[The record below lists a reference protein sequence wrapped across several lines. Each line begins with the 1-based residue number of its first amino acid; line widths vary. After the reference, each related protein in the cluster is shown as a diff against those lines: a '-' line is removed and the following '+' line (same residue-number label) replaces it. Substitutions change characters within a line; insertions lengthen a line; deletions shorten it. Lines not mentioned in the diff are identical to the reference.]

1 LRWHGA
7 SLGATQC
14 RADPASRNFPFV
26 PCTRKLPLKTNQ
38 KIVATLVGVLLM
50 VALGA
55 TALAWTL
62 RQIEEGAAVRQHTS
76 AVIADAGELMSELK
90 DVETAQRGYL
100 LTGDETLLKP
110 HRLLQDS
117 LGDRLKALRQL
128 TLLQAAQKHLDAIA
142 PLLEAKLA
150 LAARTVGLFR
160 HDTTA
165 ALALE
170 RKGEGQRLMNAIRAE
185 MYSFNKL
192 ETELL
197 AQREAEFQSS
207 MRNLLAIIVISG
219 LFALLLALSFA
230 WLIYKETQQRLKEL
244 VHLETRKLLENEEAL
259 NQQLQQANATLRAS
273 EEKLA
278 VTLNSIG
285 DAVIA
290 TDAEAR
296 VVIINPLAAKLT
308 GWAQAEAMGR
318 PVDEIFHIISQD
330 TREPAAVPVLKTLA
344 QGIVQG
350 LANHTVLIA
359 RDGSECAIAD
369 SCAPIRDRDGQVI
382 GAVLVFR
389 NVTEE
394 YAVQQALRDSNA
406 LVRAVLHTVAD
417 GILTLHAHSGKIATA
432 NPAAEQ
438 MFGYAAADLVGQ
450 NVSLLIP
457 ELNQEQRDENGSL
470 EYFAASEEA
479 RASGRGREVV
489 GRRRDGSTFP
499 LGILVSEMWLGGQRY
514 FTGILRD
521 ITTLKQVE
529 LERVLLRQAMQ
540 DKNTELESARF
551 LAVQA
556 NLAKSDFLASMSHEL
571 RTPLN
576 AILGFAQLTESG
588 KPELTP
594 TQRRNLEQ
602 ILKAGWYLLE
612 LINEILDLAQI
623 ESGKATV
630 SHEAV
635 SLDEVLSE
643 CRTLIEQQAQRR
655 SIDMTFPRFAGPCFV
670 SADRTRLKQILIN
683 LLFNAVKY
691 NTAGGAI
698 FVEYS
703 LLPLERVRLSVRD
716 TGSGLGQEQL
726 AQLFQPFNRLGQEA
740 GAEEGTGIGLV
751 VTKRLVELMGGSIG
765 VNSSVG
771 VGSVFWI
778 ELGLASAPLLAD
790 SAAGHAAR
798 LPTPHLDEQQHTV
811 LYVED
816 NPANLELVE
825 QLVARRPNLHL
836 LAAAEANLG
845 IEYARAYHP
854 EVILMDINLPGIS
867 GLDALQILRRDPA
880 TAHIPVIA
888 ISANAVPR
896 DIERALEAGFFS
908 YLTKPVK
915 VGEFMDALDA
925 ALNYSKSVTQAT
937 AGRAR
942 KEEQP

>member
-1 LRWHGA
+1 M
-7 SLGATQC
+7 
-14 RADPASRNFPFV
+14 
-26 PCTRKLPLKTNQ
+26 RKSPLKTNQ
-38 KIVATLVGVLLM
+38 KIVATFVGVLLM
-50 VALGA
+50 AALGA
-55 TALAWTL
+55 TALAWTF
-62 RQIEEGAAVRQHTS
+62 RQIEEGAAVRQHTLM
-76 AVIADAGELMSELK
+76 VIADAGELMSELK
-90 DVETAQRGYL
+90 DAETAQRGYL
-100 LTGDETLLKP
+100 LTGDENFLEP
-110 HRLLQDS
+110 PEPAQAS

-128 TLLQAAQKHLDAIA
+128 TLLPAAQKHLDAIA

-150 LAARTVGLFR
+150 HMERAIALRRQDAP
-160 HDTTA
+160 A
-165 ALALE
+165 ALAQIRSGHGLH
-170 RKGEGQRLMNAIRAE
+170 LMNSIRAE
-185 MYSFNKL
+185 MNDFMKL

-197 AQREAEFQSS
+197 AQREAEFQSG
-207 MRNLLAIIVISG
+207 MRNLLVIIVVSC
-219 LFALLLALSFA
+219 LFALLLAFSFA
-230 WLIYKETQQRLKEL
+230 WLMYKESQQRLKEL

-259 NQQLQQANATLRAS
+259 NRQLQQANATLRAS
-273 EEKLA
+273 EENLA

-296 VVIINPLAAKLT
+296 VTVINPLAEGLT
-308 GWAQAEAMGR
+308 GWTRAEATGR

-330 TREPAAVPVLKTLA
+330 TRKPAAVPVLKTLA
-344 QGIVQG
+344 LGTIQG
-350 LANHTVLIA
+350 LANHTLLIA
-359 RDGSECAIAD
+359 RDGSEYAIAD
-369 SCAPIRDRDGQVI
+369 SCAPIRDRDGQVV

-417 GILTLHAHSGKIATA
+417 GIFTLHARSGDIATV

-457 ELNQEQRDENGSL
+457 ELNQEQRDRNGSL
-470 EYFAASEEA
+470 EYYAASAEA

-489 GRRRDGSTFP
+489 GRRRDGSIFP
-499 LGILVSEMWLGGQRY
+499 LEMLASEMWLGGQCY
-514 FTGILRD
+514 ITGILRD
-521 ITTLKQVE
+521 ITAFKQVE
-529 LERVLLRQAMQ
+529 QERALLRQAME

-551 LAVQA
+551 QAVQA

-576 AILGFAQLTESG
+576 AILGFAQLMESG
-588 KPELTP
+588 KPEPTP

-623 ESGKATV
+623 ESGKTMM

-643 CRTLIEQQAQRR
+643 CRTIVEQQAQRR
-655 SIDMTFPRFAGPCFV
+655 SIDMTFPRFDSPRFV
-670 SADRTRLKQILIN
+670 SADRTRLKQVLIN

-698 FVEYS
+698 VVECS
-703 LLPLERVRLSVRD
+703 LLPQERVRLSVRD
-716 TGSGLGQEQL
+716 TGSGLAPEQL
-726 AQLFQPFNRLGQEA
+726 AQLFQPFNRLGREA
-740 GAEEGTGIGLV
+740 GTEEGTGIGLV

-765 VNSSVG
+765 VDSTVG

-778 ELGLASAPLLAD
+778 ELGLASAPVLAD
-790 SAAGHAAR
+790 YPAGHVAR
-798 LPTPHLDEQQHTV
+798 APSPGLDEQPHTV

-825 QLVARRPNLHL
+825 QLVARRANLRL
-836 LAAAEANLG
+836 LSAADGSLG

-867 GLDALQILRRDPA
+867 GIEALQILRRDPT
-880 TAHIPVIA
+880 TAHIPIIA
-888 ISANAVPR
+888 ISANAAPR
-896 DIERALEAGFFS
+896 DIKRALEAGFFS
-908 YLTKPVK
+908 YLTKPIK
-915 VGEFMDALDA
+915 VGEFMAALDGG
-925 ALNYSKSVTQAT
+925 LTYSKAATRAT
-937 AGRAR
+937 AGRATP
-942 KEEQP
+942 KE

>member
-1 LRWHGA
+1 M
-7 SLGATQC
+7 
-14 RADPASRNFPFV
+14 
-26 PCTRKLPLKTNQ
+26 RKSPLKTNQ
-38 KIVATLVGVLLM
+38 KIVATFVGVLLM
-50 VALGA
+50 AALGA
-55 TALAWTL
+55 MALAWTF
-62 RQIEEGAAVRQHTS
+62 RQIEEGAAVRQHTFT
-76 AVIADAGELMSELK
+76 VIAAASELMSELK
-90 DVETAQRGYL
+90 DAETAQRGYL
-100 LTGDETLLKP
+100 LTGDENFLEP
-110 HRLLQDS
+110 PEPAQAS

-128 TLLQAAQKHLDAIA
+128 TLLPAAQKHLDAIA

-150 LAARTVGLFR
+150 HMERAIALRRQDAP
-160 HDTTA
+160 A
-165 ALALE
+165 ALAQV
-170 RKGEGQRLMNAIRAE
+170 RSGQGLHLMNSIRAE
-185 MYSFNKL
+185 MNDFIKL
-192 ETELL
+192 ETGLL

-207 MRNLLAIIVISG
+207 MHNLLAIIVISG
-219 LFALLLALSFA
+219 LFALLLALFFA
-230 WLIYKETQQRLKEL
+230 WLIHKEAQQRLKEL

-259 NQQLQQANATLRAS
+259 NRQLQQANATLRAS
-273 EEKLA
+273 EGKLA
-278 VTLNSIG
+278 VTLDSIG

-296 VVIINPLAAKLT
+296 VTVINPLAEVLT
-308 GWAQAEAMGR
+308 GWTQAEAMGR
-318 PVDEIFHIISQD
+318 PVNDIFNIVAQD
-330 TREPAAVPVLKTLA
+330 TREPAAVPVLQTLA
-344 QGIVQG
+344 LGTIQG
-350 LANHTVLIA
+350 LANHTLLIA
-359 RDGSECAIAD
+359 RDGSEYAIAD

-417 GILTLHAHSGKIATA
+417 GIFTLHARSGDIATV

-450 NVSLLIP
+450 NVSLLVP
-457 ELNQEQRDENGSL
+457 ELSQEQRDRNGSL
-470 EYFAASEEA
+470 EYYAASAEA
-479 RASGRGREVV
+479 RASGRGREVI
-489 GRRRDGSTFP
+489 GRRRDGSIFP
-499 LGILVSEMWLGGQRY
+499 LEILASEMWLGGQCY
-514 FTGILRD
+514 ITGILRD

-529 LERVLLRQAMQ
+529 QERTLLRQAME

-551 LAVQA
+551 QAVQA

-576 AILGFAQLTESG
+576 AILGFAQLMESG
-588 KPELTP
+588 KPEPTP

-655 SIDMTFPRFAGPCFV
+655 SIDMTFPRFDGPCFV

-691 NTAGGAI
+691 NTPGGAI
-698 FVEYS
+698 VVEYG
-703 LLPLERVRLSVRD
+703 LLPQERVRLSVRD
-716 TGSGLGQEQL
+716 TGSGLAPVQL

-740 GAEEGTGIGLV
+740 GTEEGTGIGLV

-765 VNSSVG
+765 VNSTVG

-778 ELGLASAPLLAD
+778 ELGLASPPLLAD
-790 SAAGHAAR
+790 YATGHEAR
-798 LPTPHLDEQQHTV
+798 RPAPGLDEAQPHTV

-825 QLVARRPNLHL
+825 QLVARRPNLRL
-836 LAAAEANLG
+836 LSAAEATLG

-867 GLDALQILRRDPA
+867 GIEALQILRRDPA
-880 TAHIPVIA
+880 TAHIPIIA

-896 DIERALEAGFFS
+896 DIERALAAGFFS

-915 VGEFMDALDA
+915 VGEFMAALDGG
-925 ALNYSKSVTQAT
+925 LTYSKSATPAT
-937 AGRAR
+937 AGRATP
-942 KEEQP
+942 KE